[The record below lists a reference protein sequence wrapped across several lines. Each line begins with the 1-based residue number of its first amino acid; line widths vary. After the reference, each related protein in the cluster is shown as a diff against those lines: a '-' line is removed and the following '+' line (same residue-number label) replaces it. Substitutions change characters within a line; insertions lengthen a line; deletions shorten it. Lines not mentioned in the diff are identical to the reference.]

1 MMRMRLLAAFVAA
14 AASIAITVS
23 LGNWQ
28 LRRAAEKRELQQI
41 WDRAASASPLPV
53 TGAGIAEIGDQLPRR
68 VLLRGRYLFEH
79 EVWLDN
85 RQMDGQSGL
94 MLITPLRLADGAMV
108 LVNRGF
114 APRDPRDRTRLP
126 AVGRPPGEVTVEGL
140 AMEQAARV
148 LQIGENAPPND
159 RGPRLW
165 QNLDFDA
172 FERAS
177 GLVVARW
184 IVQQIGDDDDG
195 LRRNWPRLSAGV
207 DKHRG
212 YALQWYSLAALIAIL
227 TVYFG
232 VRALWRAR
240 NPADKNDD

>member
-1 MMRMRLLAAFVAA
+1 MMRLLAAFVAA

-28 LRRAAEKRELQQI
+28 LRRAAEKLELQQV
-41 WDRAASASPLPV
+41 WDRAARAASLPV
-53 TGAGIAEIGDQLPRR
+53 TGAGIAEIGGQLPKR

-79 EVWLDN
+79 EVWLEN

-94 MLITPLRLADGAMV
+94 MLITPLRLAEGAVV

-126 AVGRPPGEVTVEGL
+126 AVARPPGEVAVEGL

-148 LQIGENAPPND
+148 LQIGENAPRNE

-172 FERAS
+172 FERAT

-184 IVQQIGDDDDG
+184 IVQQTGDDDDG
-195 LRRNWPRLSAGV
+195 LRRNWPRLTAGV
-207 DKHRG
+207 EKHRG

-227 TVYFG
+227 TIYFG
-232 VRALWRAR
+232 MRALRQAGSR
-240 NPADKNDD
+240 ADKNDD